1 MALFAAVVDHINI
14 AVNIV
19 NLVIE
24 NYCAN
29 HSRILSNN
37 CFFQKGTSTS
47 FDQHHVAFQL
57 REICGRR
64 IGTRFYRTL
73 KTIIRE
79 SLLSKLGSATHK
91 KNPQNITKT
100 HEYFVIFCGFWLIF
114 EPTNFFRVIS
124 IFVGFC
130 GLFCEILWVFVGH
143 KIFLWVF
150 VGFVYEKSQQKYENF
165 LHFS

>member
-1 MALFAAVVDHINI
+1 MDGH
-14 AVNIV
+14 
-19 NLVIE
+19 
-24 NYCAN
+24 
-29 HSRILSNN
+29 
-37 CFFQKGTSTS
+37 
-47 FDQHHVAFQL
+47 QHAHVAPNVWNAFISSL
-57 REICGRR
+57 SGFGIKM
-64 IGTRFYRTL
+64 TRL
-73 KTIIRE
+73 PIE
-79 SLLSKLGSATHK
+79 LGLEDAEMKLGQARYSSRVGNPQK
-91 KNPQNITKT
+91 KTQNITKT